1 VTASAP
7 SCAWTATANAPW
19 LTVTNGATGTG
30 NGKVTFDVASNSGR
44 ERTGTLTVGGQTFT
58 VKQDG
63 DDGDEDF

>member
-1 VTASAP
+1 
-7 SCAWTATANAPW
+7 
-19 LTVTNGATGTG
+19 VTNGATGTG